1 MLIYIF
7 INKADYTSGFSQKKF
22 NLKFACCA
30 FYFIK
35 ILSMG
40 HQCLIY
46 FTDSMV
52 LKIIRLQILDHHY
65 TTICKIS
72 NEENIK

>member
-35 ILSMG
+35 NLVHGASVSDLFYRFNGIENNSTSNIGSPL
-40 HQCLIY
+40 HHN
-46 FTDSMV
+46 
-52 LKIIRLQILDHHY
+52 LQ
-65 TTICKIS
+65 
-72 NEENIK
+72 N